1 MSPLYCWSCNWQ
13 NSSSRRNE
21 HAFTILEWIVES
33 SNLSLCWP
41 KWFTNYSP
49 ASEIPTPGS
58 INTSTFLVTVKVEIL
73 TIIIKAD
80 SALLSLML
88 YKWTWLCVSPSC
100 GRTQNL
106 MVLVEPWC
114 NRTAIVILCES
125 SCLPANFY
133 EEPQLIAIQ
142 ACLIMH
148 WELPTVSSVCPC
160 LVSWIHAW
168 HKFVYV
174 WCCFHRFVTISVPW
188 TMMLV
193 WLFLQLH
200 SFTIW

>member
-49 ASEIPTPGS
+49 ASRYLHLDLH

-73 TIIIKAD
+73 TIIIQAG
-80 SALLSLML
+80 STLLSLML
-88 YKWTWLCVSPSC
+88 YKWTWLCVSPSY
-100 GRTQNL
+100 GRTQKL

-114 NRTAIVILCES
+114 NRASIVILCES
-125 SCLPANFY
+125 SFLPANFY

-142 ACLIMH
+142 AC
-148 WELPTVSSVCPC
+148 
-160 LVSWIHAW
+160 
-168 HKFVYV
+168 
-174 WCCFHRFVTISVPW
+174 
-188 TMMLV
+188 
-193 WLFLQLH
+193 
-200 SFTIW
+200 